1 VDFTVQP
8 KYQEVVRKELDRMLK
23 NAIYHFSQMNDNQRP
38 TRIIIF
44 RDGVGEQM
52 RDQIVAKEVAQF
64 KEAIKVIYN

>member
-52 RDQIVAKEVAQF
+52 RD
-64 KEAIKVIYN
+64 